1 MDEPFPTA
9 ADFMGTL
16 SQFSALTTFM
26 FVDGKSVLALLSNNC
41 KDELRYMCDALS
53 EELQQYAKE
62 INHG

>member
-1 MDEPFPTA
+1 MDEPFPTP
-9 ADFMGTL
+9 ADFKETL

-26 FVDGKSVLALLSNNC
+26 FIDGKSVLALLSDAC
-41 KDELRYMCDALS
+41 KAELRHMCDALG